1 MRQHVQMP
9 TKEVADFLV
18 IILVYPLYVN
28 QYISCLLTNTR
39 IGGSVV
45 VFTSQRSLSLND
57 RMSVTHRST
66 RTSIHE
72 SPKQ

>member
-39 IGGSVV
+39 IGGSVCGV
-45 VFTSQRSLSLND
+45 YLTTITFSQ
-57 RMSVTHRST
+57 
-66 RTSIHE
+66 
-72 SPKQ
+72 